1 MLAHIQRMIEEL
13 KIRIKQNVEIIN
25 NNQEEIKSILRQ
37 SDSELQTKQFDAY
50 NQQNKK
56 LLSQNNDL
64 INVQLTLVNFL
75 DKYKE
80 TAILKEGLQI
90 LDIYSIT
97 DEQEM
102 LSLTTKGLIPFN
114 NKHPHYRN
122 ARFIDMLITF
132 YENEEDYEKCQE
144 LIKQKVKSLN

>member
-13 KIRIKQNVEIIN
+13 KIKIKQNVEIIN
-25 NNQEEIKSILRQ
+25 NNQEEIKRILRQ
-37 SDSELQTKQFDAY
+37 PGSDKQFDAY
-50 NQQNKK
+50 NKQNKK

-80 TAILKEGLQI
+80 TAILDEGSQI

-102 LSLTTKGLIPFN
+102 FSLTTKGLIPFN
-114 NKHPHYRN
+114 NLHPYYRKSQ
-122 ARFIDMLITF
+122 FIDKLITY
-132 YENEEDYEKCQE
+132 YESVEDYEKCQE
-144 LIKQKVKSLN
+144 LIKQKVQSLH